1 MKENKTDIK
10 AIVFDY
16 GGVLVN
22 DPDEKIIRDISDKFG
37 MTYEESLEIIQ
48 VLVEP
53 YQRGEIS
60 NEEFWEKFS
69 EMAEKELPKNY
80 ESLWVDKM
88 EIKIDYRIVDL
99 VKKLK
104 NKGFVV
110 ALLSNTI
117 SPHAQQNI
125 KNGCYDLFDPVVLSF
140 EVGTREPEEK
150 IFQIMLNKLNLPAEK
165 CVYIDDNKDYS
176 DIATKIGMYGI
187 KFDSYEKLIEDLQR
201 INIRIP

>member
-48 VLVEP
+48 VLVKQ

-88 EIKIDYRIVDL
+88 EIKIDYQIVDL

-104 NKGFVV
+104 NKDFVV

-117 SPHAQQNI
+117 SPHAQKNME
-125 KNGCYDLFDPVVLSF
+125 NGCYDLFDPVVLSF
-140 EVGTREPEEK
+140 EVGSRKPEEK
-150 IFQIMLNKLNLPAEK
+150 IFQIILDKLNLPAEK
-165 CVYIDDNKDYS
+165 CVYIEDNKDYS
-176 DIATKIGMYGI
+176 DIATKIGMCGI
-187 KFDSYEKLIEDLQR
+187 KFDSYEKLIDYLQR